1 MENYK
6 QRNRKDKCQNDIKS
20 LKINNT
26 ITNVPQEIAN
36 TFNDYF
42 LAVVES
48 VIENKKKKKN

>member
-42 LAVVES
+42 LAVVDS
-48 VIENKKKKKN
+48 VIENIKKKKN